1 MKKFVVLL
9 GLLFL
14 FMESPKAY
22 MLSVEQNGEDYVYK
36 YGTTKIYNRVSFLLR
51 MDMNIDYSFDRQL
64 INNLAAYGRSTDVY
78 DQVVVQK
85 LIYEN
90 VNKDYTVKV
99 LDDFRNPID
108 TSKKEQEIFSTL
120 EEYKKPHPLD
130 GSTYEANFGDELKVK
145 NVNSGAYF
153 VQEYSYSNYGSEYVF
168 SMSKKNGQQK
178 LTFKNI
184 IDRDKNY
191 VLSDN
196 YAYNEFSVYVNVH
209 GRTINFDI
217 EPNSSF
223 IFSVYNKYR
232 YLYDITVDSNNLTHY
247 FKEEDLR
254 LVDVSAGFYEK
265 NDDIF
270 ITKDETIS
278 LRPNLRTVNVHINT
292 YMTDYPKKNEL
303 IKTYNDFTIY
313 DKNNN
318 IVASCKEENCG
329 IQLKIGEYFIKDNVS
344 NLTHF
349 KFFAEDTTD
358 YIYRFIIGGII
369 SDKEIV
375 KTKHDDEEV
384 GFSKDQSINWFDE
397 VNDYKYLDIY
407 FIDEVKRIYLSDYEN
422 YLAITDLGFFYKIPE
437 NEPIKDDDKTI
448 TKDEE
453 QKSDITKD
461 NQTKTNENAIN
472 SEENN
477 ENTTEGNT
485 ISIPN
490 TGLEKEELVYK
501 KEEYEKDFNNNS
513 NNNPM

>member
-22 MLSVEQNGEDYVYK
+22 MLSVEQNGENYVYK
-36 YGTTKIYNRVSFLLR
+36 YGTTKVYNRVSFLLR
-51 MDMNIDYSFDRQL
+51 MDMNIDDSFDRQL

-108 TSKKEQEIFSTL
+108 TSKKEQEIYSTL

-130 GSTYEANFGDELKVK
+130 GTNYEVNFGDELKVK
-145 NVNSGAYF
+145 NANSGAYH
-153 VQEYSYSNYGSEYVF
+153 VEGYSYANYGAEYVF
-168 SMSKKNGQQK
+168 GMNKKNGLQT
-178 LTFKNI
+178 LTFKNR
-184 IDRDKNY
+184 IDCDKNY
-191 VLSDN
+191 VLSNN
-196 YAYNEFSVYVNVH
+196 YAYNEFSIYVNVH

-217 EPNSSF
+217 EPNTSF

-265 NDDIF
+265 LDDII
-270 ITKDETIS
+270 ITKDETIR
-278 LRPNLRTVNVHINT
+278 LRPNLRTVNVHIDT
-292 YMTDYPKKNEL
+292 YLTNYLLDDEL

-318 IVASCKEENCG
+318 IVASCKEESCDL
-329 IQLKIGEYFIKDNVS
+329 QLKIGEYFIKDNVS
-344 NLTHF
+344 NITHF

-358 YIYRFIIGGII
+358 YIYRFIIDGII
-369 SDKEIV
+369 SDKEII
-375 KTKHDDEEV
+375 KIKYNDEEV
-384 GFSKDQSINWFDE
+384 GFSKEKSIYWFDE

-422 YLAITDLGFFYKIPE
+422 YWCALDLGFFYKIPE
-437 NEPIKDDDKTI
+437 NEPIKNDDKNNQND
-448 TKDEE
+448 KE
-453 QKSDITKD
+453 QKNDTIKDNETKD
-461 NQTKTNENAIN
+461 NENTTNN
-472 SEENN
+472 EENN
-477 ENTTEGNT
+477 ENTTEDNT
-485 ISIPN
+485 INIPN

>member
-1 MKKFVVLL
+1 
-9 GLLFL
+9 
-14 FMESPKAY
+14 
-22 MLSVEQNGEDYVYK
+22 
-36 YGTTKIYNRVSFLLR
+36 
-51 MDMNIDYSFDRQL
+51 
-64 INNLAAYGRSTDVY
+64 
-78 DQVVVQK
+78 
-85 LIYEN
+85 
-90 VNKDYTVKV
+90 
-99 LDDFRNPID
+99 
-108 TSKKEQEIFSTL
+108 
-120 EEYKKPHPLD
+120 
-130 GSTYEANFGDELKVK
+130 
-145 NVNSGAYF
+145 
-153 VQEYSYSNYGSEYVF
+153 
-168 SMSKKNGQQK
+168 MSKKNGQQK

-254 LVDVSAGFYEK
+254 LVDVSAGFFEK
-265 NDDIF
+265 NEDIF
-270 ITKDETIS
+270 ITKDETIT
-278 LRPNLRTVNVHINT
+278 LWKNLRTVNVHINT

-318 IVASCKEENCG
+318 MVASCKEENCG

-349 KFFAEDTTD
+349 KFFTEDTTD

-375 KTKHDDEEV
+375 KIKHDDEEV

-407 FIDEVKRIYLSDYEN
+407 FIDEVKRIYLNDYEN

-437 NEPIKDDDKTI
+437 NEPIKDDDKTN

-461 NQTKTNENAIN
+461 NQTK
-472 SEENN
+472 NN
-477 ENTTEGNT
+477 ENTTEDNT